1 MRAWFNPSKLTW
13 PAGPALCQSSEFGV
27 APLALTE
34 LLQSQSPVLTHGA
47 INCRVLRTLV
57 QKMKVVRVI
66 ARLNM
71 GGPARHVAWLTAAT
85 QRAGIESLLVAG
97 VVPPG
102 EDDMTYFASEQGVTP
117 VIIPEMSREIS
128 ANDIVTVWKL
138 FRLFL
143 RERPDIVH
151 THTAKAGTVGRVAG
165 WFYRWLTPSTL
176 VGRPRRCFFVHTYHG
191 HIFHSYYGPFKTKLF
206 LTIEKILARMTDRVV
221 VISQQQYNEIHKE
234 FGVGRGGQFALI
246 QEGQFA
252 IIPLGLDLKIYSQ
265 WEKWRQAARN
275 DLGLRATDLAVG
287 IVGRLTEIKNH
298 AFFLKAAAR
307 YKQSFGLVETASGE
321 GQRIRFIIIG
331 DGQLRHPL
339 EEQARALGLEDDVI
353 FTGLRNDPENFY
365 SALDVVALTSL
376 NEGTPLTLIEALA
389 NARPVIATAVGGVVD
404 LLGSCDPTATESYV
418 ICEHGIGVKS
428 DDVDAFSHGL
438 KFLVERG
445 TLRREMGERGRAFV
459 ERSHSKERL
468 VADVIAL
475 YEELLGAGRR
485 NFSKPDE
492 RLPAA

>member
-1 MRAWFNPSKLTW
+1 
-13 PAGPALCQSSEFGV
+13 
-27 APLALTE
+27 
-34 LLQSQSPVLTHGA
+34 
-47 INCRVLRTLV
+47 
-57 QKMKVVRVI
+57 MKVVRVI

-102 EDDMTYFASEQGVTP
+102 EDDMTYFALEQGVTP

-128 ANDIVTVWKL
+128 AKDILTVWKL
-138 FRLFL
+138 YRLFL
-143 RERPDIVH
+143 RERPDIIH

-165 WFYRWLTPSTL
+165 WLYRWLTPAAL
-176 VGRPRRCFFVHTYHG
+176 MGRPRRCSIVHTYHG

-206 LTIEKILARMTDRVV
+206 LTIERILARMTDRVV

-246 QEGQFA
+246 QEGQFV
-252 IIPLGLDLKIYSQ
+252 IIPLGLDLKIYSE

-275 DLGLRATDLAVG
+275 DLGLGETELAVG
-287 IVGRLTEIKNH
+287 IVGRLTKIKNH
-298 AFFLKAAAR
+298 AFFLDAAAR
-307 YKQSFGLVETASGE
+307 YKQLFGSIETANE
-321 GQRIRFIIIG
+321 KQQRIRFIIIG
-331 DGQLRHPL
+331 DGQLRNSL
-339 EEQARALGLEDDVI
+339 EEQARSLGLQDDVI

-376 NEGTPLTLIEALA
+376 NEGTPLTLIEAMA

-404 LLGSCDPTATESYV
+404 LLGICDSKATEAYV
-418 ICEHGIGVKS
+418 ICEHGIGVTKH
-428 DDVDAFSHGL
+428 DVDAFSQGL
-438 KFLVERG
+438 KFLLERE

-459 ERSHSKERL
+459 EKSHSKERL
-468 VADVIAL
+468 VADVVAL
-475 YEELLGAGRR
+475 YEELLRHEVSTTSG
-485 NFSKPDE
+485 
-492 RLPAA
+492 

>member
-1 MRAWFNPSKLTW
+1 
-13 PAGPALCQSSEFGV
+13 
-27 APLALTE
+27 
-34 LLQSQSPVLTHGA
+34 
-47 INCRVLRTLV
+47 
-57 QKMKVVRVI
+57 MKVVRVI

-102 EDDMTYFASEQGVTP
+102 EDDMTYFALEQGVTP

-128 ANDIVTVWKL
+128 AKDIVTVGKL

-191 HIFHSYYGPFKTKLF
+191 HIFHSYYGPLKTKFF
-206 LTIEKILARMTDRVV
+206 LTIERILARMTDRVV
-221 VISQQQYNEIHKE
+221 VISQQQYHEIHHE
-234 FGVGRGGQFALI
+234 FRVGRRRQFAVI

-252 IIPLGLDLKIYSQ
+252 VIPLGLDLEIYSQ
-265 WEKWRQAARN
+265 WEKWRQAARKE
-275 DLGLRATDLAVG
+275 LGLANTDLAVG

-298 AFFLKAAAR
+298 AFFLAAAAR
-307 YKQSFGLVETASGE
+307 YKELFGLVETESGE
-321 GQRIRFIIIG
+321 VQRIRFIIIG
-331 DGQLRHPL
+331 DGQLRDAL
-339 EEQARALGLEDDVI
+339 EDQARSLGLQDDVI

-376 NEGTPLTLIEALA
+376 NEGTPLTLIEAMA

-404 LLGSCDPTATESYV
+404 LLGSCDAKATEAYV
-418 ICEHGIGVKS
+418 ICEHGIGVKTH
-428 DDVDAFSHGL
+428 DVEAFSQGL
-438 KFLVERG
+438 KFLLARE

-459 ERSHSKERL
+459 EKSHSKERL
-468 VADVIAL
+468 VTDVIAL
-475 YEELLGAGRR
+475 YDELLGAARG
-485 NFSKPDE
+485 NFSKPEE

>member
-1 MRAWFNPSKLTW
+1 
-13 PAGPALCQSSEFGV
+13 
-27 APLALTE
+27 
-34 LLQSQSPVLTHGA
+34 
-47 INCRVLRTLV
+47 
-57 QKMKVVRVI
+57 MKVVRVI

-102 EDDMTYFASEQGVTP
+102 EDDMTYFALEQGVTP

-128 ANDIVTVWKL
+128 AKDILTAWKL

-143 RERPDIVH
+143 RERPDIIH

-165 WFYRWLTPSTL
+165 WLYRWLTPSAL
-176 VGRPRRCFFVHTYHG
+176 VGRPRRCFLVHTYHG

-206 LTIEKILARMTDRVV
+206 LTIEKILARITDRVV
-221 VISQQQYNEIHKE
+221 VISQQQYREIHQE
-234 FGVGRGGQFALI
+234 FHIGRRGQFALI

-265 WEKWRQAARN
+265 WKNWRHAARK
-275 DLGLRATDLAVG
+275 DLGLEDTDLAIG

-298 AFFLKAAAR
+298 SFFLSAAAR
-307 YKQSFGLVETASGE
+307 YKQLFGSVETANGAE
-321 GQRIRFIIIG
+321 ERLRFIIIG
-331 DGQLRHPL
+331 DGQLRNSL
-339 EEQARALGLEDDVI
+339 EAQARSLGLQDDVI
-353 FTGLRNDPENFY
+353 FTGVRNDPESFY

-376 NEGTPLTLIEALA
+376 NEGTPLTLIEAMA
-389 NARPVIATAVGGVVD
+389 NARPVIATTVGGVVD
-404 LLGSCDPTATESYV
+404 LLGSCDSETTAAYV

-428 DDVDAFSHGL
+428 DDVDAFSLGL
-438 KFLVERG
+438 KFLVEKE

-475 YEELLGAGRR
+475 YQELLG
-485 NFSKPDE
+485 S
-492 RLPAA
+492 LSVVS